1 MCFAFA
7 EEAVMAG
14 ETGECNLPR
23 GIKEA
28 PSIRRKE
35 ISLLRCAGKHQRGRE
50 RVQPEGEIVHGDAVL
65 QENKVFRIEIVV
77 SKIRVCVIIAL
88 RADDGGSSGCLSL
101 EFA

>member
-35 ISLLRCAGKHQRGRE
+35 ISLL
-50 RVQPEGEIVHGDAVL
+50 
-65 QENKVFRIEIVV
+65 
-77 SKIRVCVIIAL
+77 SVCWQASA
-88 RADDGGSSGCLSL
+88 RA
-101 EFA
+101 